1 MGICFRE
8 FMVSRNFTAMK
19 DNFADIF
26 KTEKDAK
33 TRSTHME
40 LAGPFLF
47 PFRTLLTLV
56 SITLEND
63 FEKKNFFYGFRS
75 FQMNTNTT

>member
-8 FMVSRNFTAMK
+8 FMVSRNFTVMK

-47 PFRTLLTLV
+47 PFRTL
-56 SITLEND
+56 
-63 FEKKNFFYGFRS
+63 
-75 FQMNTNTT
+75 